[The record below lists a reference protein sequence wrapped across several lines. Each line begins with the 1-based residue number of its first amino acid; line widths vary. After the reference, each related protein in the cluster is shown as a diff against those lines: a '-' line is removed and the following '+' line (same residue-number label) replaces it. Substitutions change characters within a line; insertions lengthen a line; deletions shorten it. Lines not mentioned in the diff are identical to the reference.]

1 MKDPN
6 NENTS
11 KNPVGRFMVAVGAI
25 VQLKGTNKILLIK
38 RNENEDWQPGEWEI
52 PYGRIDQFEDLSTG
66 LRREVKE
73 ETGLTNLKIGNIL
86 TNWHIFRGQI
96 SAHNEVIGLTFV
108 CETSHEKIKLSFE
121 HCEYQWCEPEEA
133 IKLISTEGIKRDVL
147 AFIDQISKF

>member
-1 MKDPN
+1 
-6 NENTS
+6 
-11 KNPVGRFMVAVGAI
+11 MVAVGAI

-86 TNWHIFRGQI
+86 TNWHI
-96 SAHNEVIGLTFV
+96 
-108 CETSHEKIKLSFE
+108 
-121 HCEYQWCEPEEA
+121 
-133 IKLISTEGIKRDVL
+133 
-147 AFIDQISKF
+147 